1 MQSPL
6 CTIGY
11 EKTTPQELIATL
23 HAQAVRA
30 LIDVRTLPISRKPG
44 FAKRALAQALGEAGI
59 AYHPMPALGNPK
71 PGREAA
77 RRGDFQAFKCI
88 YQAHL
93 CGEDAQRAL
102 AEVIRIASRECA
114 CLLCFERDHAICHRT
129 LIAEAV
135 ATRAAMTLQH
145 LKVAP

>member
-6 CTIGY
+6 CTIVY
-11 EKTTPQELIATL
+11 EKTTPHEVIATL
-23 HAQAVRA
+23 HAQAVGA
-30 LIDVRTLPISRKPG
+30 LIDVRALPISRKPG

-71 PGREAA
+71 PGRQAA
-77 RRGDFQAFKCI
+77 RRGDFQAFRRL

-93 CGEDAQRAL
+93 YGEAAQRAL
-102 AEVIRIASRECA
+102 LDLIRIASRECA
-114 CLLCFERDHAICHRT
+114 CLMCFERDHAICHRT

-135 ATRAAMTLQH
+135 AARAAITLQH
-145 LKVAP
+145 LKVDL